1 MFVMIREGK
10 TCLWMEIS
18 TSSGLHLLLME
29 SGKQWFEHTRPS
41 IQNKGLLLLE
51 GKDLD

>member
-1 MFVMIREGK
+1 
-10 TCLWMEIS
+10 
-18 TSSGLHLLLME
+18 ME

-41 IQNKGLLLLE
+41 IQNKVLLLLE